1 MAIRMAWEMTWM
13 MAWMLWT
20 PNTPAAVSQHPD
32 YLMTLPEDPLQ
43 PIWERLESITQEITK
58 AVQTQ
63 MQNHFSSARRDS
75 KDLSMKL
82 SALEDKFEHAIDD
95 LRLEIIEEIDDKLAT
110 VDESVR
116 ERLHDLSAVVNSSS
130 DTLAAVNTHLTK
142 LDGGAAV
149 AAGLVNCTVLVDR
162 VAEVLNVQSSTREPQ
177 SENCS
182 QDPETFLDAE
192 TMAELKSALGRMRES
207 SAFLPRD
214 CSDLHWQQPEVPSG
228 VFLTYP
234 TMNPKASVS
243 TWCDMGQESAKA
255 TGGWN
260 VILRRRNTTWG
271 LIDFNRTWSEYRA
284 GFGMPGEGEW
294 WYGLDSLHA
303 LTYRQP
309 YEVRILM
316 HDIEM
321 GYFQAMYS
329 TFRVEDE
336 SSNYR
341 LIMDGFSGNVTV
353 DPVATHHHGQPF
365 STHDRDNDDWT
376 AGNCAATN
384 GGGWWYSRCH
394 RMSLTASFPRSADRN
409 ERTIRWLNN
418 GWLVLDDVTLMIR
431 PAGYGRRF
439 QPPS

>member
-192 TMAELKSALGRMRES
+192 
-207 SAFLPRD
+207 
-214 CSDLHWQQPEVPSG
+214 
-228 VFLTYP
+228 
-234 TMNPKASVS
+234 ASVS